1 MDVVDAPSAVP
12 SLWNAVS
19 GVARKPSKRA
29 EEQLRPAMRAS
40 SDYEEWIG
48 LFDGFPVR
56 GFSGLVY
63 NEPAFQYLLD
73 IERRRAEGTRHPFL
87 LMLIEC
93 DQLHSAGVS
102 PERLLPVVCR
112 SVRETDFVGW
122 YRQGTVVGATLTQ
135 DGRRGALRAS
145 QIVRDRMVKALGSE
159 LPSEFVPQLGLRL
172 YEVLGNDELRI
183 D

>member
-1 MDVVDAPSAVP
+1 MDVVDAPSAAP
-12 SLWNAVS
+12 SLWNAVP
-19 GVARKPSKRA
+19 GVARKPTKRA
-29 EEQLRPAMRAS
+29 QEQVHPALRSP
-40 SDYEEWIG
+40 SDYEEWVD
-48 LFDGFPVR
+48 LFDGFAVR

-93 DQLHSAGVS
+93 DHGPSPRVS

-145 QIVRDRMVKALGSE
+145 QIVRERIVKALGSE
-159 LPSEFVPQLGLRL
+159 LPTEFVPQLGLRL
-172 YEVLGNDELRI
+172 YEVLGDDELRI